1 MSWILEPFE
10 YPFMRQA
17 LLAAVLVSVICG
29 SLGVYVVLRRMAFI
43 GDALAHSAL
52 PGLVGAYILQF
63 NLIIGAVIAS
73 VLTALGVGALSE
85 REDIH
90 EDSAIGILFTAMFAV
105 GVLLMSMQKS
115 YRDFAH
121 MLFGDLLGVTTA
133 DQIFMMITAG
143 ICVALIALLHKE
155 LLLTSC
161 DPEYASCIGLC
172 PRLIRYLLLVALGLA
187 VVAGIQA
194 VGVILTSAML
204 ITPAASA
211 RLLTRRLTPM
221 LFISV
226 GIATLSSVIGLYLSY
241 FFSQYSL
248 PPGATIV
255 VVCTSFFLLAW
266 IWRAIAD
273 RR

>member
-1 MSWILEPFE
+1 MNWLIEPFQ

-17 LLAAVLVSVICG
+17 LLAALLVSVICG

-52 PGLVGAYILQF
+52 PGLVGAYLLQI
-63 NLIIGAVIAS
+63 NLIVGAVLAS

-90 EDSAIGILFTAMFAV
+90 EDSAIGILFTAMFAI

-121 MLFGDLLGVTTA
+121 MLFGDLLGVTAA
-133 DQIFMMITAG
+133 DQTFMIITACL
-143 ICVALIALLHKE
+143 CVIIIALMHKE

-161 DPEYASCIGLC
+161 DPQYARCIGLS
-172 PRLIRYLLLVALGLA
+172 PRKIRYLLLVALGLA

-204 ITPAASA
+204 ITPAATA

-226 GIATLSSVIGLYLSY
+226 GIAALSSLIGLYGSY
-241 FFSQYSL
+241 YVSL

-255 VVCTSFFLLAW
+255 VACTGFFLIAW
-266 IWRAIAD
+266 VLRAVAD
-273 RR
+273 RA

>member
-1 MSWILEPFE
+1 MSWFIEPFR
-10 YPFMRQA
+10 YPFMQQA
-17 LLAAVLVSVICG
+17 LIAALLVSIICG

-52 PGLVGAYILQF
+52 PGLVGAYLLHI
-63 NLIIGAVIAS
+63 NLIIGAVLAS

-90 EDSAIGILFTAMFAV
+90 EDSAIGILFTAMFAI

-121 MLFGDLLGVTTA
+121 MLFGDLLGVTPA
-133 DQIFMMITAG
+133 DQTFMLITACFC
-143 ICVALIALLHKE
+143 ILLVAMLHKE

-161 DPEYASCIGLC
+161 DPEYASCIGLR

-221 LFISV
+221 LFLSI
-226 GIATLSSVIGLYLSY
+226 GIAALSSLVGLYASY
-241 FFSQYSL
+241 YASL

-255 VVCTSFFLLAW
+255 VACTGFFLLSW
-266 IWRAIAD
+266 TGRAIAD
-273 RR
+273 RL